1 MCCRYLNH
9 LVRRGAGA
17 EDEALGEAVPVELG
31 KRAVTCE
38 SCDEEHSGEEPLRR
52 HYSGHGTR
60 ALLRERTA
68 CSVLPP
74 DRPGAG
80 LLLHSQSRLLCP
92 IPFIDGAG
100 GSSSKRYDLIACY
113 IWPDTSTLSLLRGAM
128 RHRQRWQRLAL
139 TAK

>member
-52 HYSGHGTR
+52 HSGPGTH
-60 ALLRERTA
+60 
-68 CSVLPP
+68 P
-74 DRPGAG
+74 
-80 LLLHSQSRLLCP
+80 QS
-92 IPFIDGAG
+92 
-100 GSSSKRYDLIACY
+100 
-113 IWPDTSTLSLLRGAM
+113 
-128 RHRQRWQRLAL
+128 
-139 TAK
+139 